1 MNTPTH
7 PSLSTPR
14 AARAAARAAALSL
27 ALSLTLA
34 VLLGIDSLASV
45 EAGAA
50 LWAQAV
56 AAVSV

>member
-14 AARAAARAAALSL
+14 VARAAALSL

-56 AAVSV
+56 AAVSA